1 MEGIT
6 SDGQLERLLRATGA
20 KSVAE
25 LGRLLG
31 ITSQAIYNVKQSQQV
46 PASWMPKVAK
56 RFGVSTD
63 WLFFGIGAMK
73 INRETSSES
82 GSPDKGGTDAESD
95 DLIRIPMVDAVLSAG
110 TGSFETS
117 DQVAREYAFRR
128 DFIQRKGN
136 PANMVLMR
144 VRGDSM
150 QPEVMDNDVVLLDQS
165 KTRPHPG
172 PIFAVGIE
180 DAIYLKCVDM
190 LPGQII
196 LKSVNTD
203 YEPIRIDMGEQT
215 SDQFRVIGQ
224 VLWVGREYK

>member
-1 MEGIT
+1 MEDIT
-6 SDGQLERLLRATGA
+6 SDGQLERLLLATGA

-73 INRETSSES
+73 INRVNPSES
-82 GSPDKGGTDAESD
+82 GQLDKNADADADE
-95 DLIRIPMVDAVLSAG
+95 LIRIPMVDAILSAG
-110 TGSFETS
+110 TGSLETS

-180 DAIYLKCVDM
+180 DAIYLKRVDM
-190 LPGQII
+190 LPGQIV
-196 LKSVNTD
+196 LKSVNPD
-203 YEPIRIDMGEQT
+203 YKPIHVDMGEQT

-224 VLWVGREYK
+224 VLWIGREYK